1 MASSWPF
8 SPPKMI
14 DKKELIRCLIN
25 CPSRV
30 DLDTVDCDGKHL
42 EILAR

>member
-25 CPSRV
+25 CPV